1 MELPDIWFIAIA
13 VLWTGYFVLEGFDF
27 GVGVLLPFIG
37 RDDTDRRV
45 MINAIGP
52 IWDGNEVWLITAAGA
67 MFAAFPAWYASTFSG
82 FYLPLLLI
90 LLALI
95 VRGVAFEYRG
105 KGDTDRWRAWWD
117 RAIVF
122 GSTVPAVLW
131 GVVFG
136 NIVRGVPMDA
146 DGIVTG
152 GLVDLLNPY
161 ALLGGLT
168 TLTLFTLHG
177 AVFLTL
183 KTSGPVR
190 ARARTA
196 ATRASVVA
204 VPAGVLFLGWTQYEY
219 GAGWTLPVAAVA
231 AAALAAGARLA
242 AAGREGWSFT
252 ATMAAIGAATV
263 LLFGSLYPAVLPS
276 TTDPAFDLTVDNA
289 SSAAY
294 ALTVITWV
302 AVVFLPIVVAYQAW
316 SYWVFRK
323 RVSREQI
330 EPAPAYGD
338 AEPVST
344 EGGDGVQAPTA
355 PADAGPGVVR
365 PAPAPRPA
373 GD

>member
-27 GVGVLLPFIG
+27 GVGVLLPLIG

-52 IWDGNEVWLITAAGA
+52 VWDGNEVWLITAAGA
-67 MFAAFPAWYASTFSG
+67 MFAAFPAWYASAFSG
-82 FYLPLLLI
+82 FYLPLLI
-90 LLALI
+90 VLLALI
-95 VRGVAFEYRG
+95 ARGVAFEYRG

-122 GSTVPAVLW
+122 GSTAPAVLW
-131 GVVFG
+131 GVFFA
-136 NIVRGVPMDA
+136 NLVRGVPMDA
-146 DGIVTG
+146 DGIVAAGIT
-152 GLVDLLNPY
+152 DLLNPY

-168 TLTLFTLHG
+168 TLAVFTLHG

-190 ARARTA
+190 ARARAAALRTA
-196 ATRASVVA
+196 AVA
-204 VPAGVLFLGWTQYEY
+204 VPAGAGFLAWTQYAY
-219 GAGWTLPVAAVA
+219 GAAWTLPVAAA
-231 AAALAAGARLA
+231 AAMALVAGAFLA

-252 ATMAAIGAATV
+252 ATAVAIGAATV
-263 LLFGSLYPAVLPS
+263 TLFGSLYPAVLPS
-276 TTDPAFDLTVDNA
+276 TTDAAYDLTVANA
-289 SSAAY
+289 SSAPY
-294 ALTVITWV
+294 TLTVLSWV
-302 AVVFLPIVVAYQAW
+302 AVVFLPLVLAYQAW

-330 EPAPAYGD
+330 DPAPAYGGR
-338 AEPVST
+338 EPARA
-344 EGGDGVQAPTA
+344 GGGERP
-355 PADAGPGVVR
+355 DAGTPS
-365 PAPAPRPA
+365 APAPSPS

>member
-117 RAIVF
+117 RAIFF
-122 GSTVPAVLW
+122 GSAVPALLW

-136 NIVRGVPMDA
+136 NIVRGVPMNA

-152 GLVDLLNPY
+152 GTADLINPY

-168 TLTLFTLHG
+168 TLALFTLHG

-183 KTSGPVR
+183 KTAGPVR
-190 ARARTA
+190 ARARAA
-196 ATRASVVA
+196 ATRAAVVA
-204 VPAGVLFLGWTQYEY
+204 VPVGAVFLAWTQVGF
-219 GAGWTLPVAAVA
+219 GAGWTLPIAAVS
-231 AAALAAGARLA
+231 AAALAAGAWLA
-242 AAGREGWSFT
+242 AGGREGWSF
-252 ATMAAIGAATV
+252 AATAV
-263 LLFGSLYPAVLPS
+263 AVGTAVVTLFGSLYPAVLPS
-276 TTDPAFDLTVDNA
+276 TTDAAFDLTVRNA
-289 SSAAY
+289 SSAPY
-294 ALTVITWV
+294 TLTVISWV
-302 AVVFLPIVVAYQAW
+302 GAVFLPVVLVYQTW

-330 EPAPAYGD
+330 DPTPAYGGS
-338 AEPVST
+338 EPPPA
-344 EGGDGVQAPTA
+344 GGGGGAGAAPGGA
-355 PADAGPGVVR
+355 PRG
-365 PAPAPRPA
+365 PAPAPRAA